1 MSARGDD
8 YRAWAQ
14 RRVLRVLV
22 LAQIFGGAG
31 LAAGVSVGALLAK
44 DLLGST
50 SSAGLP
56 AALFTAGSAAAAVGV
71 GRLSDRFGRRVGLAS
86 GFAVGAFGG
95 AGVAAAAVTSNV
107 PLLLVSLVVY
117 GAGTATNLQCRYA
130 GADLALESGR
140 GRAVSRVLV
149 ATTVGAVAGPT
160 LLQFT
165 GNVAETAGLPR
176 LSGPFLLA
184 SAAYAMAGTVLG
196 ALLRPD
202 PLLTA
207 RRLHR
212 AENVV
217 TAPVADAPGAPAADH
232 DSFVVQPPRRGPL
245 VLAASGMIIAQS
257 VMVAVMTMTPVHL
270 EDHHHGLGVVGTI
283 IGLHIAAMYLPSPL
297 TGRLVDAYSPAPVT
311 TAGGSVLIAAAV
323 VAAAA
328 GGSPAVLAVALV
340 LLGLGWNLSL
350 VGGTAMV
357 TDLTTLD
364 DRARTQGTV
373 DLGVALAGAT
383 GGLASGAVLAATS
396 FRVLGLGAAAVATLV
411 VITATAARNR
421 SLATV

>member
-1 MSARGDD
+1 MTAGDEE

-50 SSAGLP
+50 SSSGTP
-56 AALFTAGSAAAAVGV
+56 AALFAAGSAAAAVGV
-71 GRLSDRFGRRVGLAS
+71 GRISDRFGRRIGLAS
-86 GFAVGAFGG
+86 GFAVGAAGG
-95 AGVAAAAVTSNV
+95 AGVATAAVTRSV

-130 GADLALESGR
+130 GADLALESER

-149 ATTVGAVAGPT
+149 ATTIGAVAGPT

-165 GNVAETAGLPR
+165 GDVAESAGLPR
-176 LSGPFLLA
+176 LSGPFVLA
-184 SAAYAMAGTVLG
+184 AIAYTIAGSVLA

-207 RRLHR
+207 RRMEMANR
-212 AENVV
+212 PDPTV
-217 TAPVADAPGAPAADH
+217 APVVDVPPLQPGR
-232 DSFVVQPPRRGPL
+232 QRGPL
-245 VLAASGMIIAQS
+245 LLAASGMIIAQA

-283 IGLHIAAMYLPSPL
+283 IGLHIGAMYLPSPI
-297 TGRLVDAYSPAPVT
+297 TGRLVDVHSPAPVT
-311 TAGGSVLIAAAV
+311 TAGGVVLIAAAII
-323 VAAAA
+323 AASA
-328 GGSPAVLAVALV
+328 GGSPAVLALALM

-357 TDLTTLD
+357 TDLANLD

-396 FRVLGLGAAAVATLV
+396 FRVLGLGAAAVALLV
-411 VITATAARNR
+411 VITATAARTR
-421 SLATV
+421 RVATV